1 MNWLGTPGSVAD
13 MPVAVRVRSTR
24 EPRPARLDYDAATGT
39 AEVVLAAPEDGVSP
53 GQACAIYADE
63 TPRGRVLG
71 GGTIRRVAAP
81 AGAARAA

>member
-1 MNWLGTPGSVAD
+1 
-13 MPVAVRVRSTR
+13 VRSTR
-24 EPRPARLDYDAATGT
+24 EPRLARLDYDPATGA
-39 AEVVLAAPEDGVSP
+39 AEIVLAVPEDGVSP

-71 GGTIRRVAAP
+71 GGTIRRIDAAS